1 MKSLLTSV
9 MQRTTFPHVRS
20 WREFLHNLRFVPD
33 SSLAFYSVADSGDLS
48 ITLTSHPKEN

>member
-9 MQRTTFPHVRS
+9 MQKTTFPHVRS

-33 SSLAFYSVADSGDLS
+33 SSPAFYSVADSGDLS